1 MTLVLIGVWAF
12 FWRVEGRWFNTFFQ
26 QIHLALQD
34 SEIQLLLEVH
44 WLPSTPRCFFQS
56 LESQLVVL
64 LMQEIPNNHLGCIPK
79 PQKIMGW
86 SNKLN
91 WWTQD
96 FWSINSIFRKK
107 SWGFRQLA
115 IYDQVF
121 VRKKPMLGMFGS
133 LVESTVVLEFPGSR
147 TIGGR

>member
-107 SWGFRQLA
+107 VGDSDSWRFMTKFLWGR
-115 IYDQVF
+115 
-121 VRKKPMLGMFGS
+121 S
-133 LVESTVVLEFPGSR
+133 LCWECSDLWLKARWFWSFLVPGQ
-147 TIGGR
+147 